1 MIILEN
7 TYMLESILKD
17 SDNKFIITTLLRSL
31 VDESIKSFEY
41 VGTKKFNTII
51 EYDFSLIELKIMLKN
66 NDQNTLYLKMIKGGK
81 IKETIFCY
89 WSLLYEE
96 YLNNNKLYE
105 KGLNPEKVIINE
117 NSTEENKK
125 NITLMINKNIN
136 YSTEIALVQLKRYIN
151 EKAKENNNLN
161 KLKKYEINDNDILF
175 LGKIKY

>member
-1 MIILEN
+1 
-7 TYMLESILKD
+7 MLECILKD
-17 SDNKFIITTLLRSL
+17 TDNKHIIITLLECLLNSK
-31 VDESIKSFEY
+31 IKEFEY
-41 VGTKKFNTII
+41 IGIQRFDGII
-51 EYDFSLIELKIMLKN
+51 EYDFSLVKIKILFDDNKKQMA
-66 NDQNTLYLKMIKGGK
+66 YLRMIKGGK